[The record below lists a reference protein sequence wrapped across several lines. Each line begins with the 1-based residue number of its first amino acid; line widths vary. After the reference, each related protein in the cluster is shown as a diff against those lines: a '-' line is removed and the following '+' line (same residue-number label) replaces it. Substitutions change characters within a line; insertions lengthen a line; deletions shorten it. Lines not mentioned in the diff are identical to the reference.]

1 MPHAHPR
8 ACVDAAVRACPDL
21 PFWPTRPLAVPAEA
35 MIRQWSLGL
44 PGVAQVHAP
53 STATV
58 AVGGAEVGTAAAG
71 AAGGGTAGAEGAG
84 SVPGAGDVASPGGGV
99 GDAADA
105 GDGTAGVAGSRPVW
119 VDRDRAPG
127 GPGLPADAIGTLEPF
142 LGALRRRPGGWLKLQ
157 ATGPI
162 TLALALDAGGRE
174 ALTVPSARGPLA
186 VGYAARVRSL
196 VTRVREALP
205 GWKVVLVLD
214 EPSLAHPLV
223 TARPQPAIELW
234 RTLGSTG
241 ADVTGLHCC
250 ATPPWNLVLDLDP
263 QLVSFDAI
271 RDGDAA
277 TDDPAFRRLVE
288 DGAAVAWGL
297 VPANGVE
304 GGDGQVGDPDALAER
319 LLDLVEWTAGD
330 YLPEVLARSL
340 VTPICGLA
348 TLSEDEAIRRLTL
361 SAAVGSRAWSLADL
375 P

>member
-1 MPHAHPR
+1 VSAVPPGFRPKGAGTGTGAMPHADPR
-8 ACVDAAVRACPDL
+8 ACVDAAIRACPDL
-21 PFWPTRPLAVPAEA
+21 PFWPTRPLAVPAEE

-44 PGVAQVHAP
+44 PGVARVQAP
-53 STATV
+53 AATV
-58 AVGGAEVGTAAAG
+58 AAGTAAAG
-71 AAGGGTAGAEGAG
+71 AGGPVGAG
-84 SVPGAGDVASPGGGV
+84 TV
-99 GDAADA
+99 G
-105 GDGTAGVAGSRPVW
+105 GSRQVW
-119 VDRDRAPG
+119 VGRDRAPG
-127 GPGLPADAIGTLEPF
+127 GAGLPAEAVATLEPF

-162 TLALALDAGGRE
+162 TLALALDAGGRQ

-205 GWKVVLVLD
+205 GWKVILVLD

-223 TARPQPAIELW
+223 AARPQPAIELW

-297 VPANGVE
+297 VPADGPDGGVD
-304 GGDGQVGDPDALAER
+304 GDGRAGDPDVLAER

-330 YLPEVLARSL
+330 FLPEVLARSL
-340 VTPICGLA
+340 VTPTCGLA
-348 TLSEDEAIRRLTL
+348 ALSQDEAGHRLTL